1 VQIQLWGSG
10 DAIVL
15 RDGQRFDVVWHR
27 EGRNDM
33 LTFTDQAGDPFPLK
47 IGNSWVQVIPD
58 WLNNPVT
65 ILE

>member
-1 VQIQLWGSG
+1 
-10 DAIVL
+10 
-15 RDGQRFDVVWHR
+15 
-27 EGRNDM
+27 M